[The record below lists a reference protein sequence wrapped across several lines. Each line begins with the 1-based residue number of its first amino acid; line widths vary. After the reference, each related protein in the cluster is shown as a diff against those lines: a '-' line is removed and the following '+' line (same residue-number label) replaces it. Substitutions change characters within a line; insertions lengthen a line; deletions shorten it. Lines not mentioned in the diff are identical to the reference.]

1 MQYNAYA
8 AYEAKANLKP
18 FSYDSGELGPNEIEV
33 KISHCG
39 ICHSDI
45 HLINNDWM
53 ISQYPLVPGHEIVGY
68 VTGMGSE
75 VKGFREGDRV
85 GIGWQCGSCGECHLC
100 ESGQENLCG
109 KSQATCNGHHGGYAD
124 YVRSDAGF
132 VIHIPE
138 GLDSAEAAPLLCGGI
153 TVFSP
158 LDRHGI
164 KPGMKVGIF
173 GIGGLGHMAV
183 QFASKM
189 GAETYALS
197 SSPDKA
203 REASE
208 LGAAGFINMK
218 DKNEMLK
225 HLGSFDYILSTI
237 SADYDWNSIISLLK
251 HNATLCYVG
260 AAPSPVAIHA
270 FTFISKQINVTGS
283 AIGSPEQIRKMLE
296 FAAEHGVKAMVE
308 TVPMSDVQNA
318 MARVVENKVR
328 YRMVL
333 ENK

>member
-18 FSYDSGELGPNEIEV
+18 FNYTPGELGENEIEV

-53 ISQYPLVPGHEIVGY
+53 VSQYPLVPGHEIVGNISA
-68 VTGMGSE
+68 MGKN

-85 GIGWQCGSCGECHLC
+85 GIGWQCGSCGECYLC
-100 ESGQENLCG
+100 TTEQENLCG
-109 KSQATCNGHHGGYAD
+109 KSVATCNGHHGGYAD
-124 YVRSDAGF
+124 YVRSDANF
-132 VIHIPE
+132 VIHIPDAL
-138 GLDSAEAAPLLCGGI
+138 GSSEAAPLLCGGI
-153 TVFSP
+153 TVFAP

-164 KPGMKVGIF
+164 KAGMKIGIF

-197 SSPDKA
+197 SSPDKVK
-203 REASE
+203 EAAS
-208 LGAAGFINMK
+208 LGAAGFINMR
-218 DKNEMLK
+218 DKSEVFR

-237 SADYDWNSIISLLK
+237 SADYDWNTIISLLK

-283 AIGSPEQIRKMLE
+283 AIGSPSRIKKMLE
-296 FAAEHGVKAMVE
+296 FAAKHDVKAMVE
-308 TVPMSDVQNA
+308 TVPMSDVNNA
-318 MARVVENKVR
+318 LTRVAENKVR

-333 ENK
+333 AQ